1 MRAQLAFKG
10 VGPLPMAAIKRARAD
25 LEGAADAEARE
36 HQRRLDAL
44 CAASQARPSSPV
56 SWGALGCLPRKHG
69 SGSSTV
75 WRFRVGDL
83 AACLCPKPL
92 CCGP

>member
-44 CAASQARPSSPV
+44 CAASQARQ
-56 SWGALGCLPRKHG
+56 
-69 SGSSTV
+69 
-75 WRFRVGDL
+75 
-83 AACLCPKPL
+83 
-92 CCGP
+92 